1 MKSKEDLLEEIANA
15 GKEGITLTKLV
26 GRKRK
31 DMAVGKELLGEL
43 IELKKIV
50 KKGSRFYLA
59 GIKPTRKRKKK
70 NYVTRE
76 ELEGILEEV
85 YKDIALLKDRID
97 RAFEYVDEVF
107 LETRSRVRKK
117 NLPEISDMQ
126 IAYDNVNRKEN
137 AGDSVPISSFKK
149 ELRRMGFEFDED
161 ELNEKLL
168 ELDRKE
174 IIYLQIAN
182 NPDELPNKEYGIQS
196 DRGFLFYITW
206 IKRS

>member
-1 MKSKEDLLEEIANA
+1 MKSKEDILEEIANA

-31 DMAVGKELLGEL
+31 DMAIGKELLGEL
-43 IELKKIV
+43 MDLGKIIR
-50 KKGSRFYLA
+50 KGSRYYLA
-59 GIKPTRKRKKK
+59 GIKPTRKRKKE

-85 YKDIALLKDRID
+85 YKDISLLKDRID
-97 RAFEYVDEVF
+97 RVFEYVDEVF
-107 LETRSRVRKK
+107 LETRSKSGRK
-117 NLPEISDMQ
+117 NFPEISDML
-126 IAYDNVNRKEN
+126 IAYDNINRKEN

-149 ELRRMGFEFDED
+149 ELRKMGFEFDENK
-161 ELNEKLL
+161 LNEKLL
-168 ELDRKE
+168 ELDREE

-182 NPDELPNKEYGIQS
+182 NPDELSNKEDGIRS